1 MVVLAIIVVLAGL
14 LLPLLRGPTDRD
26 SKLIHC
32 MNNLKQV
39 AQAATVYAIKHGD
52 RFPWTAPPL
61 ETNSFAGPIVDC
73 YEPLRESFAG
83 SGRFFV
89 CPSDSKRSPTT
100 GALQATNLS
109 YFINVS
115 SRYGLTNQIIFGDR
129 HLATDG
135 IAVGSGRLVP
145 TPPMKLNWTDELHS
159 IPSNPRRGV
168 VALVDGSVQVV
179 SGEGKLRAFFDRA
192 GSAEQV
198 LLVP

>member
-52 RFPWTAPPL
+52 RFPWKAPPL

-109 YFINVS
+109 YFINLS
-115 SRYGLTNQIIFGDR
+115 SRMSGTNQVLAGDR
-129 HLATDG
+129 HLATNG
-135 IAVGSGRLVP
+135 VAAGPGRIVLAP
-145 TPPMKLNWTDELHS
+145 ALPMGWTDELHHQS
-159 IPSNPRRGV
+159 SKSGRGV
-168 VALVDGSVQVV
+168 VGFVDGHVETLMGNAKTTRSFGQ
-179 SGEGKLRAFFDRA
+179 SGAARTA
-192 GSAEQV
+192 
-198 LLVP
+198 LLIP